1 MNHARMKILLVEDNP
16 QDAELILR
24 ALEQQNL
31 GGDVQVAENGAE
43 ALEIL
48 FAPGQRRSELL
59 ENLKVIFLDLKL
71 PKVSGLEVLRVI
83 KDDVRTQSI
92 PVVILT
98 SSPQENDIEEC
109 YRLGANSYIVKPLEL
124 EDFTRA
130 ICQSASYWVLLNETV
145 PQWEYSQ

>member
-48 FAPGQRRSELL
+48 FAPGQKGSELL

-130 ICQSASYWVLLNETV
+130 ISQLASYWVLLNQTV

>member
-1 MNHARMKILLVEDNP
+1 MNHTSIKILLVEDNP
-16 QDAELILR
+16 QDVELILR

-31 GGDVQVAENGAE
+31 GGNVHVAEDGAE

-48 FAPGQRRSELL
+48 SAPGQKGSELL
-59 ENLKVIFLDLKL
+59 ENLKIILLDLKL
-71 PKVSGLEVLRVI
+71 PKVSGLEVLRAL
-83 KDDVRTQSI
+83 KADVRTQSI

-109 YRLGANSYIVKPLEL
+109 YRLGANSYIVKPMEL

-130 ICQSASYWVLLNETV
+130 IGQLASYWVLLNETV
-145 PQWEYSQ
+145 PHWE